1 MRVSLF
7 CRFSF
12 FFHIMEGIRYEFARF
27 SVVVVGLPSLLRSLS
42 WDVSTKRSAQI
53 VLCIVLVESALT
65 ALLPRY
71 QSLNACKY
79 KHLQVEI
86 ALQFRSSPPGMQ
98 NLGWSHHFSHSII
111 AGHLICSSL
120 SACLIVD
127 GLRASPLSNTWSLL
141 VSAKPAAYLGS
152 VSSCDSIMTV
162 YEPPASH
169 QFK

>member
-1 MRVSLF
+1 
-7 CRFSF
+7 
-12 FFHIMEGIRYEFARF
+12 MEGICYYFARF

-53 VLCIVLVESALT
+53 VLCIVLVESAL
-65 ALLPRY
+65 AVLLPRY
-71 QSLNACKY
+71 QSLQTN
-79 KHLQVEI
+79 LQVEI
-86 ALQFRSSPPGMQ
+86 ALQFRFSPPGMQ

-120 SACLIVD
+120 SACLIVN
-127 GLRASPLSNTWSLL
+127 GLCAAPLSNTWSLL

-152 VSSCDSIMTV
+152 VPSCDSIMTA